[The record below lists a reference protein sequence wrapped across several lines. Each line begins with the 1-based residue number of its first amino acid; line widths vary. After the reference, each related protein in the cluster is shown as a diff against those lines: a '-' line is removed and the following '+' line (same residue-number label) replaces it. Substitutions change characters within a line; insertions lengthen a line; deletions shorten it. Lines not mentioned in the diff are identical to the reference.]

1 MIWWWWFGWQKKGT
15 RVQQGHM
22 QGNTMAEI
30 ANFCPKIMR
39 HLFLCTEQVALPV
52 ILKYSK
58 FVLKYDWHEYLPGNV
73 MHLFSCVLTFHH
85 MRQLYKKLFVHK
97 LIKNVVYNNYVILF
111 FNIYNHC
118 IEFFLK
124 EVLSLICMKENIMQ
138 SSSFLINYSNVIE
151 CKTKFVEQRINLQS
165 SVSN

>member
-1 MIWWWWFGWQKKGT
+1 MLAKKIEIFSQNLMVHHFRIPGNYIVCMYSVQHYVHSMVMIWWWWFGWQKKGT

-30 ANFCPKIMR
+30 ANFCPNIMR

-73 MHLFSCVLTFHH
+73 MHLFSCVPTFHH
-85 MRQLYKKLFVHK
+85 MRQLYY
-97 LIKNVVYNNYVILF
+97 VV
-111 FNIYNHC
+111 NIDFTK
-118 IEFFLK
+118 I
-124 EVLSLICMKENIMQ
+124 IC
-138 SSSFLINYSNVIE
+138 
-151 CKTKFVEQRINLQS
+151 T
-165 SVSN
+165 